1 MAEVTG
7 TVSLRLLG
15 LPNCKALVR
24 IVSGEKHRLS
34 AVGPPWSQELSL
46 EGVLC
51 EAAAAKVTVELVDP
65 KTKQVLGSVEMHLGK
80 SLERAGQWSASRVLD
95 FAQARML
102 LVRVKWEPLDRESYL
117 LLKYVRKIQAVWRGR
132 HARKQLEVLRH
143 QRKLLGRRG
152 LEANGS
158 LYLVSCYDS
167 SPGLELQL
175 HGASAAPTRPLLHTL
190 SLTGSDAAAALAA
203 VTVSEAQQL
212 VA

>member
-7 TVSLRLLG
+7 TVSLCLLG
-15 LPNCKALVR
+15 LPNCKALVK
-24 IVSGEKHRLS
+24 VTSGERHRLS
-34 AVGPPWSQELSL
+34 AVGPPWQQELSL

-51 EAAAAKVTVELVDP
+51 QVAAAKVTVELLDP
-65 KTKQVLGSVEMHLGK
+65 KTKQGLGSVEMQLGK
-80 SLERAGQWSASRVLD
+80 TVERAGEWSASRVLD
-95 FAQARML
+95 FGQGRLL
-102 LVRVKWEPLDRESYL
+102 LVKVKWEPLDREAYV

-132 HARKQLEVLRH
+132 RARKQLDVLRH

-175 HGASAAPTRPLLHTL
+175 HSASAAPTRPLLHTL
-190 SLTGSDAAAALAA
+190 SLTTSDAAAALAK
-203 VTVSEAQQL
+203 VSVSEAQQL
-212 VA
+212 IA

>member
-15 LPNCKALVR
+15 LPNCKALVK

-51 EAAAAKVTVELVDP
+51 EAAAAKVTIELLDP
-65 KTKQVLGSVEMHLGK
+65 KTKQALGSVEMQLAK
-80 SLERAGQWSASRVLD
+80 TVEQAGEWSASRVLD

-102 LVRVKWEPLDRESYL
+102 LVKVKWEPLDRESYV

-132 HARKQLEVLRH
+132 VALFC
-143 QRKLLGRRG
+143 
-152 LEANGS
+152 GS
-158 LYLVSCYDS
+158 PMSHL
-167 SPGLELQL
+167 
-175 HGASAAPTRPLLHTL
+175 
-190 SLTGSDAAAALAA
+190 
-203 VTVSEAQQL
+203 
-212 VA
+212 